1 LDVKDKIAG
10 SIPVLEKR
18 FGIPILQLKDPLD
31 ELIVTILSQNTNDR
45 NRDKAYRRLRDR
57 FPTWQEAL
65 SADVSSIEEAIRS
78 AGLGK
83 QKSRRIKEILEWIRE
98 RFGGFTLSHLERMSD
113 DEVIETLTARNGIGV
128 KTAAVVLAFG
138 FGRDICPVDTHVHRI
153 AGRLG
158 WVNHNATT
166 EAAFYKI
173 RPNIPS
179 GKAATFHLNLLKFG
193 RTICTARNPDCSNCP
208 LWNDCVW
215 EGKRPLNIKE

>member
-1 LDVKDKIAG
+1 MDIKEKITRA
-10 SIPVLEKR
+10 IPALEKR
-18 FGIPILQLKDPLD
+18 FGIPTRQLKDPLD

-45 NRDKAYRRLRDR
+45 NRDAAYRRLRVR
-57 FPTWQEAL
+57 FPTWQKAL
-65 SADVSSIEEAIRS
+65 DADVSTIEEAIRP

-83 QKSRRIKEILEWIRE
+83 QKSRRIKETLEWVKE
-98 RFGGFTLSHLERMSD
+98 RFGGFNLSPLGVMSD
-113 DEVIETLTARNGIGV
+113 VEAIETLTARKGIGV

-158 WVNHNATT
+158 WVNHNTT
-166 EAAFYKI
+166 AEAAFYKI
-173 RPNIPS
+173 RLNIPS

-193 RTICTARNPDCSNCP
+193 RTICTARNPDCDDCP

-215 EGKRPLNIKE
+215 EGKKSIIR